1 MERHVVIYGG
11 TMRGYRKRVVRYDL
25 FSKIGS
31 YVAVLLHL

>member
-31 YVAVLLHL
+31 YVVEMVY